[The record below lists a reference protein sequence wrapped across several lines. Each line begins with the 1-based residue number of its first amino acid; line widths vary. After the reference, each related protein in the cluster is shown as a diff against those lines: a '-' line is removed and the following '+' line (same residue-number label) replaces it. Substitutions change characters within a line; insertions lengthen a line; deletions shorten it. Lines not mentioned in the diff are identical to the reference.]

1 MDHFREA
8 HILPFLKIIGL
19 DGEEESNELENEE
32 SWWVLKVVTANQDLR
47 EESEEVAYEG
57 IQSLALGVLDHSFLV
72 GDSGVQVKNFANGIH
87 GKGVY
92 VSFDHGNPKSSL
104 YLKPHT
110 TGLHQL
116 DIETRKIVTEWKFGK
131 DGADISMRY
140 IRNDNKGSQLEPIR
154 NRIFMTIGFA
164 GGYNRPK
171 WDGHHQ
177 FSRGTNF
184 RCFASPRNGSTAVGS
199 LNGKIQFYS
208 TNSMRQARTTFPDLG
223 FPRTHVYVTFD
234 GKYLDQLDRAPS
246 LLKLTP
252 LDSHLAG
259 ANNKFKN
266 AQLSW
271 VTKNRKQEH
280 HLVGTVGKFSVIRNF
295 QQFAVT
301 DSHEAPLVVATPL
314 KVRSFSIS
322 SRQLFVPL
330 PLFPNL

>member
-19 DGEEESNELENEE
+19 DGEEESNEEENEE

-47 EESEEVAYEG
+47 EESEDVAYEG

-116 DIETRKIVTEWKFGK
+116 DIETRKIVIEWKFGK
-131 DGADISMRY
+131 DGDDISMR
-140 IRNDNKGSQLEPIR
+140 
-154 NRIFMTIGFA
+154 
-164 GGYNRPK
+164 
-171 WDGHHQ
+171 HHQ

-184 RCFASPRNGSTAVGS
+184 QCFASPRNGSTAVGS

-234 GKYLDQLDRAPS
+234 GKYLDQLDRASS

-252 LDSHLAG
+252 LDSHLAW

-280 HLVGTVGKFSVIRNF
+280 HLVGTVGKFSVIWNF
-295 QQFAVT
+295 QQVKNG
-301 DSHEAPLVVATPL
+301 SHACYHIHEGL
-314 KVRSFSIS
+314 KSC
-322 SRQLFVPL
+322 
-330 PLFPNL
+330 